1 MIDERSA
8 WAILLLPLASFLVIA
23 FVVRPFLDTYK
34 KASGYIAIASIG
46 GSFLLSFLNLI
57 IFCTSGLP
65 LDSSN

>member
-46 GSFLLSFLNLI
+46 GSFFISFIRKLI
-57 IFCTSGLP
+57 P
-65 LDSSN
+65 LQNEL